1 MQVGVMFIFLGLWL
15 LLWWVGS
22 IALEA
27 TGLER
32 GKARFQA
39 LSAFSGTGFTTQEAE
54 SIVNHPQRRR
64 VAICLIFLGNA
75 GIVAFLILL
84 LLYIRAG
91 MVWPSLI
98 LFGIIVGG
106 ILLIIFA
113 LWSGLVDK
121 LTNVVL
127 SLIGKRGV
135 APPLL
140 ILQREGDYAVVR
152 LRVSEGT
159 HLAGR
164 SVNAAGFIKLNIVI
178 LALTKGKRVLSLPSM
193 NERLQPEDHVLCYG
207 KLTKI
212 KALAKQTRGR

>member
-1 MQVGVMFIFLGLWL
+1 MQIGVMFIFLGLWL

-27 TGLER
+27 TGMER

-84 LLYIRAG
+84 VLYIRAG

-98 LFGIIVGG
+98 LLGIIVGG
-106 ILLIIFA
+106 ILIIIFA
-113 LWSGLVDK
+113 LWSGVVDK

-127 SLIGKRGV
+127 ALIGKRGV
-135 APPLL
+135 APAL
-140 ILQREGDYAVVR
+140 IVLHREGDYALAR
-152 LRVSEGT
+152 LRVQEGSPF
-159 HLAGR
+159 AGR
-164 SVNAAGFIKLNIVI
+164 SVQDAGFAKRAIII
-178 LALTKGKRVLSLPSM
+178 LALKRGKKSILLSTTR
-193 NERLQPEDHVLCYG
+193 ERLRPGDELLCYG
-207 KLTKI
+207 RLADFSDMTK
-212 KALAKQTRGR
+212 

>member
-1 MQVGVMFIFLGLWL
+1 MQIGVMFIFLGLWL

-27 TGLER
+27 TGMER

-84 LLYIRAG
+84 VLYIRAG

-98 LFGIIVGG
+98 LLGIIVGG
-106 ILLIIFA
+106 ILIIIFA
-113 LWSGLVDK
+113 LWSGVVDK
-121 LTNVVL
+121 LTNAVL
-127 SLIGKRGV
+127 ALIGKRGV
-135 APPLL
+135 VPAL
-140 ILQREGDYAVVR
+140 IVLHREGDYALVR
-152 LRVSEGT
+152 LRVKEESPFV
-159 HLAGR
+159 GR
-164 SVNAAGFIKLNIVI
+164 GVQDAAFAKRDFVI
-178 LALTKGKRVLSLPSM
+178 LAFKRGKRSLPLPSIRD
-193 NERLQPEDHVLCYG
+193 RLQPGDELLCYG
-207 KLTKI
+207 RLVDFNDMT
-212 KALAKQTRGR
+212 T